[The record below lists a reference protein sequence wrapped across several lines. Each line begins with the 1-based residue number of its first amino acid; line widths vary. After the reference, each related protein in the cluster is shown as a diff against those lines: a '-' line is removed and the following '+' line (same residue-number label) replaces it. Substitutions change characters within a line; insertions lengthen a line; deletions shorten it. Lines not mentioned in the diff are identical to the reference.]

1 VEAAVRTRV
10 LAFVMAGGRGERLDP
25 LTRFRTKPAVPF
37 GGRYRL
43 VDFVLSNLVNSD
55 ITAINVLTQYKAQ
68 SVLEHVQYAWAHRVV
83 GRDSYITVVPA
94 QMQMGDNWYQGTA
107 DAVYQNL
114 NRLHQY
120 RPDVVAVFGADHVYK
135 MNVRQMLADH
145 RANGASLTIACLR
158 VPRAE
163 ATAFGVADVDATG
176 RIRAFIEKPADPP
189 GLPDD
194 PDTSLVSMGNYLF
207 NADVLV
213 KALEADTALSAST
226 HDFGRDIIPALVE
239 AGSVFA
245 HDFSLN
251 VIPGSRSEVERGYWR
266 DVGTIEAYFEA
277 NLDLKNVTPQLNL
290 YNREWPIHSA
300 TFDDPPAKFVFDE
313 PGRRGEV
320 LQSVLS
326 AGCIIAGGYA
336 KDCVFGRNVVLHAG
350 ADVRESI
357 IMDNVEIGRNAR
369 VHRAIID
376 KNVIVEAGETIGGD
390 PERDGERGVVSETG
404 IVVIPKKPT
413 AFDFSDRA

>member
-1 VEAAVRTRV
+1 MRTRV

-25 LTRFRTKPAVPF
+25 LTRYRTKPAVPF

-83 GRDSYITVVPA
+83 GRDSYVTVVPA
-94 QMQMGDNWYQGTA
+94 QMQMGDSWYQGTA

-135 MNVRQMLADH
+135 MNVRQMLEGHLAS
-145 RANGASLTIACLR
+145 GASLTIACLR

-163 ATAFGVADVDATG
+163 ASAFGVADADASG
-176 RIRAFIEKPADPP
+176 RILGFIEKPSDPP

-194 PDTSLVSMGNYLF
+194 PDASFVSMGNYLF
-207 NADVLV
+207 NADALV
-213 KALEADTALSAST
+213 EALDADTATADST
-226 HDFGRDIIPALVE
+226 HDFGRDIIPRLVE
-239 AGSVFA
+239 VGGVFA
-245 HDFSLN
+245 HDFSQN
-251 VIPGSRSEVERGYWR
+251 VIPGSRNKIERGYWR
-266 DVGTIEAYFEA
+266 DVGTIESYYEA

-326 AGCIIAGGYA
+326 AGCIVAGGYA

-350 ADVRESI
+350 AEVRESI
-357 IMDNVEIGRNAR
+357 LMDNVEIGSNAR
-369 VHRAIID
+369 VQRAIID
-376 KNVIVEAGETIGGD
+376 KNVVVESGDAIGFD
-390 PERDGERGVVSETG
+390 PDRDGRRGVISDTG
-404 IVVIPKKPT
+404 IVVIPKQTT